1 MLIKVLADEIN
12 VGYHGRENRVISYVN
27 GEKIS
32 TMKDLVRAV
41 EEHKGQYHTI
51 VDEQGYRIVLD
62 RNKVDEN
69 GQSIL
74 KKYKISFDRSRD
86 LER

>member
-1 MLIKVLADEIN
+1 
-12 VGYHGRENRVISYVN
+12 
-27 GEKIS
+27 
-32 TMKDLVRAV
+32 MKDLVSAV
-41 EEHKGQYHTI
+41 EEHKGKYHTI

-74 KKYKISFDRSRD
+74 KKYKISSDRSRD